1 MAELR
6 APEQNRLL
14 GQLARM
20 LRTTE
25 GDIAAPEFLPKGLDV
40 MGLVRQLMLPS
51 AETVEKL
58 SYGDPLFRMPTQ
70 SNIPITA
77 DREYLADVVG
87 MAPMV
92 PAASR
97 ATTRLSNEAADQLV
111 RAITRNPEATAPQV
125 LEAAGQML
133 PMSRI
138 TTYHGSPYLFREFD
152 PARVGTGE
160 GAQAYGVGSGYTAEA
175 RNVAEGY
182 RKGIKDMG
190 SIKAINEKMDELV
203 KVMESDSEYPG
214 AYRKF
219 KSEKGRKAA
228 EEYDAL
234 IQQRSEIRNAPGY
247 LYKGEIPDEIL
258 PSFLDWDKPLSQQS
272 EEVRNALKRRVV
284 NVVPQDKFDMG
295 GNARLRDNRGGEV
308 DPTSSQPWLLEATDA
323 SGTKFF
329 GLTQKDVDRMFG
341 AKDAKDL
348 TGEQIYARLTQDQG
362 SQQAASEYLNSI
374 GVRGIRYLD
383 QGSRSEGKG
392 TSNFIPFQPE
402 DYRIQEINDRPI
414 GEFFPGL
421 LDQPA
426 QSVVENPLYKLTK
439 EEFLGKPKIVTPKG
453 SKDLEP
459 RVLTTNENVDPE
471 PFMGG
476 KYSVKMSEDGAA
488 VFDGDKVVASYNFG
502 DTLVVNPKYRK
513 RGIAE
518 ELVYQWRSRYP
529 DVAKAK
535 TRTKV
540 SQNVQ
545 EKVWERIQ
553 NEKFRA
559 ENGF

>member
-138 TTYHGSPYLFREFD
+138 TTYHGSPSLFREFD

-175 RNVAEGY
+175 RPRCQGKNT
-182 RKGIKDMG
+182 
-190 SIKAINEKMDELV
+190 
-203 KVMESDSEYPG
+203 
-214 AYRKF
+214 
-219 KSEKGRKAA
+219 
-228 EEYDAL
+228 
-234 IQQRSEIRNAPGY
+234 Q
-247 LYKGEIPDEIL
+247 EIL
-258 PSFLDWDKPLSQQS
+258 
-272 EEVRNALKRRVV
+272 ATKRSCQR
-284 NVVPQDKFDMG
+284 
-295 GNARLRDNRGGEV
+295 
-308 DPTSSQPWLLEATDA
+308 
-323 SGTKFF
+323 
-329 GLTQKDVDRMFG
+329 
-341 AKDAKDL
+341 
-348 TGEQIYARLTQDQG
+348 EQI
-362 SQQAASEYLNSI
+362 
-374 GVRGIRYLD
+374 
-383 QGSRSEGKG
+383 
-392 TSNFIPFQPE
+392 
-402 DYRIQEINDRPI
+402 
-414 GEFFPGL
+414 
-421 LDQPA
+421 
-426 QSVVENPLYKLTK
+426 
-439 EEFLGKPKIVTPKG
+439 
-453 SKDLEP
+453 
-459 RVLTTNENVDPE
+459 DPE
-471 PFMGG
+471 LML
-476 KYSVKMSEDGAA
+476 K
-488 VFDGDKVVASYNFG
+488 
-502 DTLVVNPKYRK
+502 
-513 RGIAE
+513 I
-518 ELVYQWRSRYP
+518 SR
-529 DVAKAK
+529 VG
-535 TRTKV
+535 R
-540 SQNVQ
+540 
-545 EKVWERIQ
+545 R
-553 NEKFRA
+553 F
-559 ENGF
+559 

>member
-402 DYRIQEINDRPI
+402 DYRIQEINDTPI
-414 GEFFPGL
+414 EQYMEQGL
-421 LDQPA
+421 L
-426 QSVVENPLYKLTK
+426 
-439 EEFLGKPKIVTPKG
+439 
-453 SKDLEP
+453 
-459 RVLTTNENVDPE
+459 
-471 PFMGG
+471 
-476 KYSVKMSEDGAA
+476 
-488 VFDGDKVVASYNFG
+488 
-502 DTLVVNPKYRK
+502 
-513 RGIAE
+513 
-518 ELVYQWRSRYP
+518 
-529 DVAKAK
+529 
-535 TRTKV
+535 
-540 SQNVQ
+540 
-545 EKVWERIQ
+545 
-553 NEKFRA
+553 
-559 ENGF
+559 